1 MKIPERRHWGR
12 SGTFIFKFELFQIFA
27 YFSRCWFWTG
37 KYLLRKL
44 SDILYVLYLFSC
56 VYWRK
61 AKLNK
66 KQCTKFRYFSYS
78 HTQCDVTFANVDFE
92 QVNICWENYLTFYM
106 CDICF
111 NVSIGE
117 RQNLTRSNA
126 RNSVVFLIS
135 HTQCDVTFASLQLL
149 R

>member
-1 MKIPERRHWGR
+1 MEVVLGPSFLNLNYFKSLPTFLVVDFEQINICWENYLTFYMCDICFNVSIGGR
-12 SGTFIFKFELFQIFA
+12 QNLTRSNARNSVIFLI
-27 YFSRCWFWTG
+27 
-37 KYLLRKL
+37 
-44 SDILYVLYLFSC
+44 
-56 VYWRK
+56 
-61 AKLNK
+61 
-66 KQCTKFRYFSYS
+66 S

-135 HTQCDVTFASLQLL
+135 HTQCDVTFTSLQLIK
-149 R
+149 